1 MIDCSK
7 CEKGGVYNATVPFI
21 VHENLRAQMS
31 AINARLIR
39 VIVLLIVL
47 LVCSNVAWL
56 YYESQFE
63 TETTHMEIEQD
74 TDGGGNNYVVG
85 GDFNGEA
92 KGQSENKEDQN
103 P

>member
-1 MIDCSK
+1 MMDCSK
-7 CEKGGVYNATVPFI
+7 CEKGGVYNTTVPFV

-39 VIVLLIVL
+39 VIVLLIFL
-47 LVCSNVAWL
+47 LVGSNIAWL
-56 YYESQFE
+56 YYESQFV

-74 TDGGGNNYVVG
+74 TDGGGDNYVVG
-85 GDFNGEA
+85 RDLTYGKAE
-92 KGQSENKEDQN
+92 SEDNDQEEN